1 MADSPFDPAAVTTA
15 LTARL
20 RQAGLRATRARLQIL
35 AALDVAHQSKSHDA
49 LAEELGHDAM
59 DRITVYRNL
68 VALTRAGLVRRENGD
83 DRIWRYRLAGRED
96 LHKRAHPHFS
106 CRTCGDTQCLPDSAV
121 SLQGLAKSL
130 GAQSSGVEVTLSG
143 HCDRC
148 SASPSAQRPAPM
160 S

>member
-1 MADSPFDPAAVTTA
+1 MADVILDPGAIQNT

-35 AALDVAHQSKSHDA
+35 AALDGALESKSHDA
-49 LAEELGHDAM
+49 LADELGHEAM

-68 VALTRAGLVRRENGD
+68 VALTRAGLVRRETSG
-83 DRIWRYRLAGRED
+83 DRIWRYRVSNRED

-106 CRTCGDTQCLPDSAV
+106 CRACGDTQCLPDSAV
-121 SLQGLAKSL
+121 SLQGAARSL
-130 GAQSSGVEVTLSG
+130 GAGPSGVEVTLSG
-143 HCDRC
+143 HCGRC
-148 SASPSAQRPAPM
+148 SALPPA